1 MNHRINNMKENI
13 KKIIILDYS
22 TGEVIIKDYD
32 ENIWDCAEDMTDEDG
47 NLIIHSDC
55 DWMVVDELNLKIE

>member
-22 TGEVIIKDYD
+22 TGEVLIKDYD
-32 ENIWDCAEDMTDEDG
+32 ENIWNCAEDMTDEDG

>member
-32 ENIWDCAEDMTDEDG
+32 ENIWDCAEDMTDEAG
-47 NLIIHSDC
+47 NLILHSDC
-55 DWMVVDELNLKIE
+55 YYMIVDKLNLKIE